1 VPVNAPDPVVPR
13 KLGRGDTI
21 RVVAPARSR
30 KPGHDRDGLIGKRFA
45 ALGLRLTFG
54 DHVDERDDFES
65 SSVASRTADL
75 HAAFADPEVAGILT
89 VIGGTNSN
97 ELLPY
102 LDWDLIAANPKIFCG
117 YSDITAVQN
126 AILARTGMVTYSGPH
141 WSSFGMRDYF
151 EQTEQ
156 WFVQALFGEEPIELR
171 PPGSWTDDRWFLDQD
186 QRTVRDNDGWWPLSP
201 GRATGR
207 LVGGNLC
214 TLNLLQ
220 GTKYMPSLDGAVLMV
235 EDDHLSD
242 TREFAR
248 NLTSLLQLPDAS
260 GVQGLIIGRFQE
272 ASRVTRSLLEQVIN
286 RQHRLAGLPV
296 LANVD
301 FGHTDPRITFPIGG
315 RAAMAV
321 GASNSLHIADS

>member
-1 VPVNAPDPVVPR
+1 MPTPAPIVPR
-13 KLGRGDTI
+13 KLRRGDTI

-30 KPGHDRDGLIGKRFA
+30 NIVTVHDHSAHIEDRFA

-54 DHVDERDDFES
+54 DHVDERDDFDS
-65 SSVASRTADL
+65 SSVASRVADL

-89 VIGGTNSN
+89 VIGGFNSN

-126 AILARTGMVTYSGPH
+126 AILARTGLVTYSGPH
-141 WSSFGMRDYF
+141 WSSFGMRDHF

-156 WFVQALFGEEPIELR
+156 WFTQALLGEGPGELR
-171 PPGSWTDDRWFLDQD
+171 ASESWTDDLWFADQD
-186 QRTVRDNDGWWPLSP
+186 KRIVRDNDGWWPLRP
-201 GRATGR
+201 GQATGR
-207 LVGGNLC
+207 IIGGNLC

-220 GTKYMPSLDGAVLMV
+220 GTTYMPPVDGAVLMV
-235 EDDHLSD
+235 EDDYLSD
-242 TREFAR
+242 AKEFAR

-260 GVQGLIIGRFQE
+260 GVQGLVIGRFQE
-272 ASRVTRSLLEQVIN
+272 SSGVTRSLLGQIID
-286 RQHRLAGLPV
+286 RQHGLAGLPV

-315 RAAMAV
+315 HATLAV
-321 GASNSLHIADS
+321 GASTSLHIADS